1 MSDTIYNHLE
11 FLYGADQA
19 AAVYDAVQQ
28 LMQAARIAVS
38 KTPAHMPRV
47 SNRDVT
53 LITYADS
60 LQRQGERPLQ
70 TLANFVERRLRG
82 WISTVHILPF
92 YPYSSDD
99 GFSVM
104 DYYAVNPVVG
114 EWGDIERLNQSV
126 KLMFDLVINHAS
138 AQGEWFQRWL
148 ANDPEFDGLFLTAD
162 PNANL
167 NSVIRPRTSPLL
179 TPFQRANGETS
190 HVWTTFSADQVDFDF
205 GNPGTFL
212 KMLAVLL
219 FYCEQGAQVI
229 RLDAIGFLWKQ
240 MGTSC
245 IHLPETHAVVQL
257 MRAVLD
263 VVAPDVVLITETNV
277 PHAENVSY
285 FGNGMNEAQLVY
297 NFTLPPLLLHTMIT
311 GKTHKLMEWVNTLDA
326 PSTRTTFFNFTAS
339 HDGIGVRPVEG
350 ILNHVEMDALLTHVE
365 ERGGRISYR
374 SNPDGSRSPYELNV
388 TYLDAVVSP
397 YLSEELQI
405 RQFIASQA
413 VMLALA
419 GVPAVYIHSLLGSH
433 NDTYAVERLGYN
445 RAINRAKL
453 NSDVLEAELKNPASF
468 RAKIF
473 SGYLDLIRARTP
485 QPAFHPNAYQA
496 AVDLGNEGV
505 FTVVRDVGGQRIAA
519 IHNLTAT
526 PQRVRLKN
534 ADVKSGRCLNTGRI
548 VEGGQTQLAPFEVLW
563 LEAD

>member
-19 AAVYDAVQQ
+19 KSVYEAVQQ
-28 LMQAARIAVS
+28 LMKAAHITAS

-60 LQRQGERPLQ
+60 LQRDGERPLQ
-70 TLANFVERRLRG
+70 TLAGFVERRLKG

-104 DYYAVNPVVG
+104 DYYAVNPAVG
-114 EWGDIERLNQSV
+114 EWGDIQRLNKSV

-138 AQGEWFQRWL
+138 AQSEWFKRWL
-148 ANDPEFDGLFLTAD
+148 ADDPEFAGLFLTAD
-162 PNANL
+162 PKTDTS
-167 NSVIRPRTSPLL
+167 SVTRPRTSPLL
-179 TPFQRANGETS
+179 TPFQKANGETA

-205 GNPGTFL
+205 GNPATLL
-212 KMLAVLL
+212 KILAVLL

-229 RLDAIGFLWKQ
+229 RLDAIGYLWKQ
-240 MGTSC
+240 LGTSC
-245 IHLPETHAVVQL
+245 IHLPQTHAVVQL

-263 VVAPDVVLITETNV
+263 AIAPDVVLITETNV

-285 FGNGMNEAQLVY
+285 FGDGMNEAQLVY
-297 NFTLPPLLLHTMIT
+297 NFTLPPLLLHTMLT
-311 GKTHKLMEWVNTLDA
+311 GKTHKLREWVNTLDA
-326 PSTRTTFFNFTAS
+326 TSTRTTFFNFTAS

-350 ILNHVEMDALLTHVE
+350 ILNPTEMDHLLGHVES
-365 ERGGRISYR
+365 RGGRVSYK
-374 SNPDGSRSPYELNV
+374 SNTDGSSSPYELNI
-388 TYLDAVVSP
+388 TYLDAVINP
-397 YLSEELQI
+397 QLNDEMQA
-405 RQFIASQA
+405 RQFLASQA
-413 VMLALA
+413 VMLAIA

-445 RAINRAKL
+445 RAINRSKL
-453 NSDVLEAELKNPASF
+453 NSDVLEAELKNPATF

-473 SGYLDLIRARTP
+473 NGYLDLIRARTP
-485 QPAFHPNAYQA
+485 QPAFHPNAYQE
-496 AVDLGNEGV
+496 AVDLGSDGV
-505 FTVVRDVGGQRIAA
+505 FAVLRDVGGQRIVA

-526 PQRVRLKN
+526 PQRVRLNN
-534 ADVKSGRCLNTGRI
+534 ADVKSGRCLNSGRI